1 MANQINDN
9 KDLMRSVQ
17 EACDELDRKEM
28 EKAILQRQKE
38 DAERVAEITT
48 KANEELVKEIRDLNY
63 KSSLYGTTKKSLDLR
78 DEECHINVRIE
89 EPHNNQQQCNCP
101 QCQQQQH
108 QVQPQD
114 NYIKNNQDV
123 NIRVP
128 FFKENKATFL
138 LIMGFLIILLLAT
151 GFTPSGEFWTAIQ
164 DQWITLIADVFK
176 IALVVVAGLFIY
188 HGVKK

>member
-28 EKAILQRQKE
+28 EKEILRKQKE

-78 DEECHINVRIE
+78 DEERHINVRIE
-89 EPHNNQQQCNCP
+89 DPRND
-101 QCQQQQH
+101 QQQH

-128 FFKENKATFL
+128 FFKEHKATFL

-176 IALVVVAGLFIY
+176 MALVVVAGLFIY
-188 HGVKK
+188 HGVRK

>member
-28 EKAILQRQKE
+28 EKEILRKQKE

-78 DEECHINVRIE
+78 DEECHS
-89 EPHNNQQQCNCP
+89 
-101 QCQQQQH
+101 QQQH

-123 NIRVP
+123 NIRIP

-176 IALVVVAGLFIY
+176 MALVVVAGLFIY

>member
-28 EKAILQRQKE
+28 EKEILRKQKE

-78 DEECHINVRIE
+78 DEECRINVRIE
-89 EPHNNQQQCNCP
+89 QPQNNQQQV
-101 QCQQQQH
+101 QQVQ

-128 FFKENKATFL
+128 FFKENKTTFL
-138 LIMGFLIILLLAT
+138 LIIGFLIILLLAT

-176 IALVVVAGLFIY
+176 MTLVVVAGLFIY

>member
-89 EPHNNQQQCNCP
+89 EPHNDQQQCNCP
-101 QCQQQQH
+101 QCQQQH
-108 QVQPQD
+108 QVQHQD
-114 NYIKNNQDV
+114 DYIKNNQDV

-176 IALVVVAGLFIY
+176 MALVVVAGLFIY

>member
-17 EACDELDRKEM
+17 EVCDELDRKEI
-28 EKAILQRQKE
+28 EKEILRKQKE

-78 DEECHINVRIE
+78 DEERYINVRIE
-89 EPHNNQQQCNCP
+89 QPQNNQQQV
-101 QCQQQQH
+101 Q

-164 DQWITLIADVFK
+164 DQWIALIADVFK
-176 IALVVVAGLFIY
+176 MALVVVAGLFIY
-188 HGVKK
+188 YGVKK

>member
-28 EKAILQRQKE
+28 EKEILRKQKE

-78 DEECHINVRIE
+78 DEECYS
-89 EPHNNQQQCNCP
+89 
-101 QCQQQQH
+101 QQH

-128 FFKENKATFL
+128 FFKEHKATFL

-176 IALVVVAGLFIY
+176 MALVVVAGLFIY

>member
-28 EKAILQRQKE
+28 EKEILRKQKE

-78 DEECHINVRIE
+78 DEERHINVRIE
-89 EPHNNQQQCNCP
+89 EPRNDQQY
-101 QCQQQQH
+101 

-128 FFKENKATFL
+128 FFKEHKATFL

-176 IALVVVAGLFIY
+176 MALVVVAGLFIY
-188 HGVKK
+188 HGARK

>member
-28 EKAILQRQKE
+28 EKAILQKQKE

-78 DEECHINVRIE
+78 DEERHINVRIE
-89 EPHNNQQQCNCP
+89 EPRNDQQY
-101 QCQQQQH
+101 
-108 QVQPQD
+108 QVQSQD

-128 FFKENKATFL
+128 FFKEHKATFL

-176 IALVVVAGLFIY
+176 MALVVVAGLFIY
-188 HGVKK
+188 HGVRK

>member
-63 KSSLYGTTKKSLDLR
+63 KSSLYGTTKKSLNLR

-89 EPHNNQQQCNCP
+89 EPHNDQQQCNCP
-101 QCQQQQH
+101 QCQQQH
-108 QVQPQD
+108 QVQHQD
-114 NYIKNNQDV
+114 DYIKNNQDV

-176 IALVVVAGLFIY
+176 MALVVVAGLFIY

>member
-78 DEECHINVRIE
+78 DEERHINVRIE
-89 EPHNNQQQCNCP
+89 QPQNNQQQV
-101 QCQQQQH
+101 Q
-108 QVQPQD
+108 QVQSQD

-176 IALVVVAGLFIY
+176 MALVIVAGLFIY

>member
-78 DEECHINVRIE
+78 DEECHVNVRIE
-89 EPHNNQQQCNCP
+89 EPRNDQQQCNCP

-128 FFKENKATFL
+128 FFKEHKSTFL

-164 DQWITLIADVFK
+164 DQWITLIADIFK
-176 IALVVVAGLFIY
+176 MALVVVAGLFIY

>member
-1 MANQINDN
+1 MANQIHDN
-9 KDLMRSVQ
+9 RDLMRSVQ

-48 KANEELVKEIRDLNY
+48 KANEELVEEIRDLNY

-78 DEECHINVRIE
+78 DEERYINVRIE
-89 EPHNNQQQCNCP
+89 QPQNNQQQV
-101 QCQQQQH
+101 Q

-164 DQWITLIADVFK
+164 DQWIALIADVFK
-176 IALVVVAGLFIY
+176 MALVVVAGLFIY
-188 HGVKK
+188 YGVKK

>member
-9 KDLMRSVQ
+9 KELMRSVQ
-17 EACDELDRKEM
+17 EACDELDRKEI

-89 EPHNNQQQCNCP
+89 EPRNDQQQCNCP
-101 QCQQQQH
+101 QCQQQQQ

-128 FFKENKATFL
+128 FFKENKTTFL
-138 LIMGFLIILLLAT
+138 LIIGFLIILLLAT

-176 IALVVVAGLFIY
+176 MTLVVVAGLFIY

>member
-28 EKAILQRQKE
+28 EKEILKKQKE

-78 DEECHINVRIE
+78 DEERHINVRIE
-89 EPHNNQQQCNCP
+89 DPRNDQQQY
-101 QCQQQQH
+101 

-128 FFKENKATFL
+128 FFKEHKATFL

-176 IALVVVAGLFIY
+176 MALVVVAGLFIY
-188 HGVKK
+188 HGVRK

>member
-89 EPHNNQQQCNCP
+89 EPRNEQHQCNCP

-114 NYIKNNQDV
+114 DYIKNNQDV

-151 GFTPSGEFWTAIQ
+151 GFTPSGDFWTAIQ

-176 IALVVVAGLFIY
+176 MALVVVAGLFIY

>member
-28 EKAILQRQKE
+28 EKEILRKQKE

-78 DEECHINVRIE
+78 DEERHINVRIE
-89 EPHNNQQQCNCP
+89 QPQNNQQQV
-101 QCQQQQH
+101 Q

-176 IALVVVAGLFIY
+176 MTLVVVAGLFIY

>member
-28 EKAILQRQKE
+28 EKEILRKQKE

-89 EPHNNQQQCNCP
+89 EPRNDQQQY
-101 QCQQQQH
+101 

-128 FFKENKATFL
+128 FFKEHKATFL

-176 IALVVVAGLFIY
+176 MALVVVAGLFIY
-188 HGVKK
+188 HGVRK

>member
-28 EKAILQRQKE
+28 EKEILRKQKE

-78 DEECHINVRIE
+78 DEERHINVRIE
-89 EPHNNQQQCNCP
+89 EPRNDQQY
-101 QCQQQQH
+101 

-128 FFKENKATFL
+128 FFKEHKATFL

-176 IALVVVAGLFIY
+176 MALVVVAGLFIY
-188 HGVKK
+188 HGVRK

>member
-28 EKAILQRQKE
+28 EKAILQKQKE

-78 DEECHINVRIE
+78 DEERHINVRIE
-89 EPHNNQQQCNCP
+89 EPRND
-101 QCQQQQH
+101 QQH

-128 FFKENKATFL
+128 FFKEHRATFL

-176 IALVVVAGLFIY
+176 MALVVVAGLFIY
-188 HGVKK
+188 HGVRK

>member
-28 EKAILQRQKE
+28 EKEILRKQKE

-78 DEECHINVRIE
+78 DEECRINVRIE
-89 EPHNNQQQCNCP
+89 EPRNDQQQCNCP

-123 NIRVP
+123 NIRIP

-176 IALVVVAGLFIY
+176 MALVVVAGLFIY

>member
-28 EKAILQRQKE
+28 EKAILQKQKE

-78 DEECHINVRIE
+78 DEERHINVRIE
-89 EPHNNQQQCNCP
+89 DPRND
-101 QCQQQQH
+101 QQQH

-128 FFKENKATFL
+128 FFKEHKATFL

-176 IALVVVAGLFIY
+176 MALVVVAGLFIY
-188 HGVKK
+188 HGVRK

>member
-28 EKAILQRQKE
+28 EKEILKKQKE

-78 DEECHINVRIE
+78 DEERHINVRIE
-89 EPHNNQQQCNCP
+89 DPRNDQQQY
-101 QCQQQQH
+101 

-128 FFKENKATFL
+128 FFKEHRATFL

-176 IALVVVAGLFIY
+176 MALVVVAGLFIY

>member
-9 KDLMRSVQ
+9 KELMRSVQ

-78 DEECHINVRIE
+78 DEERHINVRIE
-89 EPHNNQQQCNCP
+89 EPRNDQQCNYP
-101 QCQQQQH
+101 QYQQQH

-128 FFKENKATFL
+128 FFKEHKATFL

-164 DQWITLIADVFK
+164 DQWVALIADIFK
-176 IALVVVAGLFIY
+176 MALVVVAGLFIY